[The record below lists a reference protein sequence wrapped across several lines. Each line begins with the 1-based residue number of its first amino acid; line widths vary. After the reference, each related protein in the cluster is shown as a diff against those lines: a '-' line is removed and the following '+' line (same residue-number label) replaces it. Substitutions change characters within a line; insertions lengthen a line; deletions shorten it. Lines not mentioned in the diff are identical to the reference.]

1 MVGIVNE
8 DDENIL
14 ENVFFEEEVGGI
26 GFKQYKKIVYK

>member
-1 MVGIVNE
+1 MLCMVCCFMVGIVNE

-26 GFKQYKKIVYK
+26 GFK